1 MAQIHFPSEKQVRQE
16 VEVVQQVQRIKKNS
30 FMDAVNMNKFA
41 RDMRP
46 ELLSV
51 KAQKIR
57 FWIDDVDVKVK
68 RRLEDRIKIIPTI
81 EHVRALTPTKISVQ
95 TIKQNPNMLEQP
107 EFDGNS
113 GYGLDDEEI
122 VMTEKYSEIDGDK
135 VQLRSIQN
143 QVEQE
148 RVLQVQAEDKS
159 SNLVSFSKGKLN
171 FTAKQNKSMREI
183 TLQQADD
190 QQVTIDLQKSE
201 KSLFDPQAKN

>member
-68 RRLEDRIKIIPTI
+68 RRLEERIKIIPTI
-81 EHVRALTPTKISVQ
+81 EPIRALTPTKVSAQ
-95 TIKQNPNMLEQP
+95 TIRQNPNVIEFT

-122 VMTEKYSEIDGDK
+122 VMTENYMDIDGSK
-135 VQLRSIQN
+135 VQPRSI
-143 QVEQE
+143 
-148 RVLQVQAEDKS
+148 
-159 SNLVSFSKGKLN
+159 
-171 FTAKQNKSMREI
+171 
-183 TLQQADD
+183 
-190 QQVTIDLQKSE
+190 
-201 KSLFDPQAKN
+201 